1 MKTLSSIAL
10 SVALVTGAG
19 LAQAGEQS
27 DRDLAECM
35 DELRGIYGQ
44 ETELN
49 LVDRRRNQHGTRMR
63 VAARIDTDNS
73 YFANCW
79 VARYDAGDFDY
90 ERGSEALAVTDL
102 VVPSH

>member
-10 SVALVTGAG
+10 SVALATVAG

-35 DELRGIYGQ
+35 VELRGIYGQ

-49 LVDRRRNQHGTRMR
+49 LVDRRRNEHGTRMR
-63 VAARIDTDNS
+63 VAARIDSDNS

-79 VARYDAGDFDY
+79 VARYDEGDFGY
-90 ERGSEALAVTDL
+90 EQGSDALAATDL
-102 VVPSH
+102 VIPSH